1 MSFLHLSA
9 ECCRLLAHIRCRI
22 KMFSVQTRK
31 QDVQLSPKE
40 LGQELIINVWHLE
53 VEEQP
58 LLIMFYCTIIKG
70 TYTSG
75 FDECHLYICTWG
87 RISTTCIFVFV
98 RKIHLTASFWL
109 SASLRSW
116 AAKCNGD
123 SLTIITIVATFIIQ
137 ATFKAQFKLK

>member
-1 MSFLHLSA
+1 MSFLHLPA

-40 LGQELIINVWHLE
+40 LIINVWHLE

-58 LLIMFYCTIIKG
+58 LLIMFYCTIIKEK
-70 TYTSG
+70 YTSD
-75 FDECHLYICTWG
+75 FDECHLSICTWG
-87 RISTTCIFVFV
+87 RIATTCIFVFV

-116 AAKCNGD
+116 PAKCNGD

-137 ATFKAQFKLK
+137 GTDCARILS